1 MSGRFLGKAVLAGL
15 GALVALTPAAANADE
30 IDWAPSFEAAMERAR
45 AEDKFVMVDF
55 YTTWCHWCRVL
66 DQKTYSVPEVQALS
80 ERVVSVKVDADK
92 RKEIAAAYG
101 VTGFPTI
108 AFLNPDG
115 EVRKSLRGF
124 QPPDKFIPLMT
135 QIIDTRSQ
143 QYSLSD
149 RAEQDPAARIEYAQV
164 LALGGDHA
172 KAVEQIDLVLPSLDE
187 ADRKEL
193 QLDRLIYLV
202 LAGGELEPVRSS
214 LDEWM
219 DDNEDHERR
228 WEAAYYLARI
238 DAQAGRAKEARKL
251 FESVMK
257 KAPGRWFAMDAE
269 RRLQELAS

>member
-1 MSGRFLGKAVLAGL
+1 MVRRFIGRSAWAGL
-15 GALVALTPAAANADE
+15 GVLVMLAPTVKAE
-30 IDWAPSFEAAMERAR
+30 IEWAPSFEAAMERAQ
-45 AEDKFVMVDF
+45 AERKFVMVDF

-101 VTGFPTI
+101 VSGFPTI

-149 RAEQDPAARIEYAQV
+149 RAEQDPDARIEYAEV

-172 KAVEQIDLVLPSLDE
+172 KAAEQLDLVLPAVE
-187 ADRKEL
+187 PEMRADLE
-193 QLDRLIYLV
+193 LDRLIYLV
-202 LAGGELEPVRSS
+202 LANGNDLGPVRSA
-214 LDEWM
+214 LDEWV
-219 DDNEDHERR
+219 DGNESHERR
-228 WEAAYYLARI
+228 WEAAYYLARLE
-238 DAQAGRAKEARKL
+238 AQLGKAKSARTL
-251 FESVMK
+251 YEQVMK
-257 KAPGRWFAMDAE
+257 EAPGRWFALDAE
-269 RRLQELAS
+269 RRLENLAS